1 MKLSFHGASREVTGS
16 CYLVESGKL
25 RFIVDC
31 GMFQGGR
38 AADERNRRFPAF
50 DPEGLDF
57 VLLTH
62 AHIDHS
68 GLLPRLT
75 ALGYRG
81 LVHCTRATA
90 DLLGV
95 LLPDSAYIQEKE
107 AEWANYAN
115 RKTRKIHP
123 SDLAPLYTVTQAQEM
138 LKRLHKV
145 EYDKEIR
152 PHPRVRVRF
161 QDAGHILGSA
171 IVEVWLEEE
180 GATRKLVFSGDLGMQ
195 GRPIL
200 NDPTPIAEADILL
213 VESTYGNRLHKSLA
227 ETVDELAYAVTD
239 TLGRKRGNVII
250 PAFAVGRTQELLY
263 LLMDLVRQGRLPRN
277 LAIFVDSP
285 MAGAATAITLNHS
298 NLMDEESRELLQWF
312 RSSPEAPYLR
322 VTEDVEDSMA
332 LNKIRQGAVILS
344 ASGMCDAGRIK
355 HHLKF
360 NLPRAECSVI
370 ISGFQAEGTLGRRLV
385 DGARTVRLFRETV
398 PVRADLYTLGGLSAH
413 ADRDALLK
421 WLSHFKRPPTRT
433 FVVHGEAETALGF
446 GAMLHEKMGWSVE
459 IPEMG
464 SGYNLGSDDFSEPK
478 KNPK

>member
-1 MKLSFHGASREVTGS
+1 MKLTFHGASREVTGS
-16 CYLVESGKL
+16 CYLVESGNL

-38 AADERNRRFPAF
+38 IADERNRKFPGF
-50 DPEGLDF
+50 DPETLDF

-75 ALGYRG
+75 ALGFRG
-81 LVHCTRATA
+81 PVHCTRATA

-95 LLPDSAYIQEKE
+95 LLPDSAFIQEKE

-115 RKTRKIHP
+115 RKTRKRHQNE
-123 SDLAPLYTVTQAQEM
+123 LAPLYTVTQAREM
-138 LKRLHKV
+138 LKRLRGV
-145 EYDKEIR
+145 GYDREIR

-171 IVEVWLEEE
+171 IVEVWLEEG
-180 GATRKLVFSGDLGMQ
+180 GASRKLVFSGDLGMP

-200 NDPTPIAEADILL
+200 NDPTPIAEADVLL
-213 VESTYGNRLHKSLA
+213 VESTYGNRLHKSLP
-227 ETVDELAYAVTD
+227 ETVDELAHAISD
-239 TLGRKRGNVII
+239 TLLRKKGNVII
-250 PAFAVGRTQELLY
+250 PAFAVGRTQDLLY

-285 MAGAATAITLNHS
+285 MAGAATAITLRHS
-298 NLMDEESRELLQWF
+298 ELMDAESRELLQWF
-312 RSSPEAPYLR
+312 RTSPEAPYLR

-332 LNKIRQGAVILS
+332 LNKIRQGAVIIS

-370 ISGFQAEGTLGRRLV
+370 IAGFQAEGTLGRCLV
-385 DGARTVRLFRETV
+385 DGARGVRLFRETV

-413 ADRDALLK
+413 ADRDALLQ
-421 WLSHFKRPPTRT
+421 WLANFKRPPGRT

-446 GAMLHEKMGWSVE
+446 GALLRESMGWDVAVPELGASYE
-459 IPEMG
+459 I
-464 SGYNLGSDDFSEPK
+464 
-478 KNPK
+478 